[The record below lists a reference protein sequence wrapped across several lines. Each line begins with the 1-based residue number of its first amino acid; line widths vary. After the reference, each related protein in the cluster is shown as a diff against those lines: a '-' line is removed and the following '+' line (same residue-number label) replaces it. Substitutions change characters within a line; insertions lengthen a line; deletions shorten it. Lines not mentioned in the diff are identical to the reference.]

1 MNHSMTKVFSRVFA
15 LCAVL
20 SLLALPAMAQ
30 EKAAKEPEWQS
41 LFDGK
46 TLKGWKQADFAGGG
60 VVEVDKGTLHVGMG
74 ESLSGLTF
82 TNKVPETNFEVEV
95 EGKKIQGSDFFCALT
110 FPVGKEHCT
119 FVMGGW
125 GGAVVGISSL
135 DQMDASENETT
146 KYMKFEKD
154 HWYKIRVRVT
164 TKKIEAWIDEEKL
177 ADVELEGKKVS
188 MRPGDI
194 EQNVP
199 FGIATYQTESAFKS
213 IKIRTLA
220 K

>member
-1 MNHSMTKVFSRVFA
+1 MTKAFRSVFA
-15 LCAVL
+15 LCATL
-20 SLLALPAMAQ
+20 SLLALPTMAQ

-60 VVEVDKGTLHVGMG
+60 VVEVMKGELHVGMG

-164 TKKIEAWIDEEKL
+164 PKKIEAWIDEEKL

>member
-1 MNHSMTKVFSRVFA
+1 MTKVFRSVFSF
-15 LCAVL
+15 CAAL

-30 EKAAKEPEWQS
+30 EKSTKEPEWQP

-60 VVEVDKGTLHVGMG
+60 VVEVVKGELHVGMG

-164 TKKIEAWIDEEKL
+164 PKKIEAWIDEEKL

>member
-1 MNHSMTKVFSRVFA
+1 MTKVFRSVFA
-15 LCAVL
+15 FCAAL

-30 EKAAKEPEWQS
+30 EKSTKEPEWQP

-46 TLKGWKQADFAGGG
+46 TLKGWKQTDFAGGG
-60 VVEVDKGTLHVGMG
+60 VVEVTKGTLHVGMG
-74 ESLSGLTF
+74 ESLSGVTF

-164 TKKIEAWIDEEKL
+164 PKKIEAWIDEEKL

-213 IKIRTLA
+213 IKIRVLG

>member
-1 MNHSMTKVFSRVFA
+1 MTKSFRWVSVLSVA
-15 LCAVL
+15 L
-20 SLLALPAMAQ
+20 SLLAWPVQAADKVAKP
-30 EKAAKEPEWQS
+30 EKETEWQS

-60 VVEVDKGTLHVGMG
+60 AVEVTKGTLHVGMG
-74 ESLSGLTF
+74 ESLSGITF
-82 TNKVPETNFEVEV
+82 TNKVPETNYEVEV
-95 EGKKIQGSDFFCALT
+95 EGKKVQGSDFFCALT

-154 HWYKIRVRVT
+154 QWYKIRVRVT
-164 TKKIEAWIDEEKL
+164 AKKIEAWIDEEKL

-213 IKIRTLA
+213 IKIRALG